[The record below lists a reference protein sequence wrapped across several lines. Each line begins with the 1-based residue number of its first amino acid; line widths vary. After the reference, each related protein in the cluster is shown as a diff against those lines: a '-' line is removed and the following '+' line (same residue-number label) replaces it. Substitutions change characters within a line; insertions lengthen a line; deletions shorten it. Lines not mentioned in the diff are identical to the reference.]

1 MSKWGVG
8 TALYSQT
15 GGRTMRQMDSE
26 LADILIVEDDEMIA
40 RLMQMHLR
48 AAGWR
53 THHVDNGNDALEVL
67 QHGSWKLVVLDRM
80 LPGKSGMQ
88 ILRWIHRPDQEGR
101 VPVLMV
107 TALGSTADTVQGL
120 NEGADDYLT
129 KPFEPEELVARV
141 NALMRRSAE
150 EATKVMR
157 LGDIE
162 VDAEAAEVRIGGKVV
177 PLRRLE
183 FLLLMELMKKPG
195 KVRSRDFLLDNVWGS
210 GTYVEPRTVDVT
222 IKRLRKA
229 LADFG
234 CEDHVDT
241 VRGMGYR
248 FVAKDA

>member
-1 MSKWGVG
+1 MGKPDVG
-8 TALYSQT
+8 AALYSQI

-48 AAGWR
+48 AVGWR

-67 QHGSWKLVVLDRM
+67 QNGSWKLVVLDRM
-80 LPGKSGMQ
+80 LPGKSGTQ
-88 ILRWIHRPDQEGR
+88 VLRWIHRPDKEEH
-101 VPVLMV
+101 VPVLIV
-107 TALGSTADTVQGL
+107 TALGSTSDTVQGL
-120 NEGADDYLT
+120 NEGADDYLA

-141 NALMRRSAE
+141 NALMRRSAQ

-195 KVRSRDFLLDNVWGS
+195 KVRSRDYLLDNVWGS

-234 CEDHVDT
+234 CEDYVDT

>member
-1 MSKWGVG
+1 M
-8 TALYSQT
+8 T
-15 GGRTMRQMDSE
+15 GRTMRPMDSD
-26 LADILIVEDDEMIA
+26 LADILIVEDDELIA
-40 RLMQMHLR
+40 RLMQMHLQ

-53 THHVDNGNDALEVL
+53 TYHVDNGNDALEIL
-67 QHGSWKLVVLDRM
+67 QRGSWKLVVLDRM

-88 ILRWIHRPDQEGR
+88 VLRWVHRPDQPER

-107 TALGSTADTVQGL
+107 TALGSTSDTVHGL
-120 NEGADDYLT
+120 NEGADDYLA

-141 NALMRRSAE
+141 NALMRRSTQ

-162 VDAEAAEVRIGGKVV
+162 VDAEAAEVRIGGKLV

-183 FLLLMELMKKPG
+183 FLLLMELIKKPG
-195 KVRSRDFLLDNVWGS
+195 KVRSRDYLLDNVWGS

-234 CEDHVDT
+234 CEDYVDT

-248 FVAKDA
+248 FLAKDAQD